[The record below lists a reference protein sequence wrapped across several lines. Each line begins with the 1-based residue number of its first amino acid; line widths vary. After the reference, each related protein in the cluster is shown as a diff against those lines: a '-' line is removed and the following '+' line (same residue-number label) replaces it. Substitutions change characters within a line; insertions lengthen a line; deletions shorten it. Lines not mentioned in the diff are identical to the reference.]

1 MSAFDEAWGLIKAYT
16 PNWREQ
22 AKNLPKI
29 DEESVKEM
37 MNPHDSAIGAG
48 HSFRTY
54 VHPSDPDFVAKVPK
68 FEDWRMERGE
78 EQLEATH
85 KVRNRNGWGKDVF
98 EFMESLGYPVA
109 SEYNAGSYLIQP
121 RLQQVASHLERDIL
135 EENMRPDFGVA
146 NQALNHAIG
155 DRGPDNWAHDQT
167 GNQRM
172 FDMDEQMN
180 EPSDAYP
187 CDEES
192 WNADEGKST
201 GQFFQDE
208 LDGDKIQ
215 IPASKMLN
223 WMDAN
228 IDPDEHSTQRT
239 YLQHLEPYSDNPQKV
254 LIGGKSPF
262 LEGY

>member
-1 MSAFDEAWGLIKAYT
+1 MVGAFDEAWALIKAYT

-37 MNPHDSAIGAG
+37 MHTHDLGIGAG

-54 VHPSDPDFVAKVPK
+54 VHPSDPDFVAKVPI

-121 RLQQVASHLERDIL
+121 RLQQVASHPLG
-135 EENMRPDFGVA
+135 NMRPDFGVA
-146 NQALNHAIG
+146 NQVLNHAIG
-155 DRGPDNWAHDQT
+155 DREPYNWAYDET
-167 GNQRM
+167 GNRRM

-180 EPSDAYP
+180 DPSDDWP
-187 CDEES
+187 
-192 WNADEGKST
+192 NAHRKPV
-201 GQFFQDE
+201 GQVLQDE
-208 LDGDKIQ
+208 LELEGIQ

-228 IDPDEHSTQRT
+228 IDPDDHASQRT

>member
-1 MSAFDEAWGLIKAYT
+1 MSAFDEAWSLIKAYT

-121 RLQQVASHLERDIL
+121 RLQQVASHPLG
-135 EENMRPDFGVA
+135 NMRPDFGVA

-239 YLQHLEPYSDNPQKV
+239 YLRHLEPYSDNPQKV

>member
-1 MSAFDEAWGLIKAYT
+1 
-16 PNWREQ
+16 
-22 AKNLPKI
+22 
-29 DEESVKEM
+29 
-37 MNPHDSAIGAG
+37 
-48 HSFRTY
+48 
-54 VHPSDPDFVAKVPK
+54 
-68 FEDWRMERGE
+68 
-78 EQLEATH
+78 
-85 KVRNRNGWGKDVF
+85 
-98 EFMESLGYPVA
+98 
-109 SEYNAGSYLIQP
+109 
-121 RLQQVASHLERDIL
+121 
-135 EENMRPDFGVA
+135 
-146 NQALNHAIG
+146 
-155 DRGPDNWAHDQT
+155 
-167 GNQRM
+167 M